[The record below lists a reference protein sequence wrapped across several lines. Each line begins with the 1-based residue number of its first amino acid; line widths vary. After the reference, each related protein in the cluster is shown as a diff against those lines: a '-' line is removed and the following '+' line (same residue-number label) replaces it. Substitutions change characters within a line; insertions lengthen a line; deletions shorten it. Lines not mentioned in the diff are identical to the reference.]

1 MHIARFA
8 RLILSS
14 LAVCAFLTVPSV
26 AEENRAYLS
35 LSGKNRLPEC
45 TANSVQK
52 AVRRSVA
59 RAYADYYEGRKI
71 VGIEEITEIAFKVN
85 EVSPLARRHCTGT
98 ANMSD
103 GSHQHLHYLIEEHAG
118 FVGVSWNVETCLSE
132 LDKWRVYGSH
142 CRTTKPQ

>member
-8 RLILSS
+8 RLILST
-14 LAVCAFLTVPSV
+14 LAVCAFLASPSV

-71 VGIEEITEIAFKVN
+71 VGIR
-85 EVSPLARRHCTGT
+85 SPAVTAPALPACPTAPISTCT
-98 ANMSD
+98 
-103 GSHQHLHYLIEEHAG
+103 I
-118 FVGVSWNVETCLSE
+118 
-132 LDKWRVYGSH
+132 
-142 CRTTKPQ
+142 